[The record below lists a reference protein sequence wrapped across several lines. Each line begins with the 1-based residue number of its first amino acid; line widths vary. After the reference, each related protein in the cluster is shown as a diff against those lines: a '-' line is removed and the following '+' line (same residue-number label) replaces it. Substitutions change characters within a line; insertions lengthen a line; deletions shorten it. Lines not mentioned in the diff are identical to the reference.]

1 MSEAPQTLRRFFS
14 GMAEFTFQTHLGV
27 ADPPLIDYISDLL
40 IRFINSNSIYRI
52 RNVTGQRLY
61 EVAQMMTEAEERIGD
76 AKREV
81 HRHVGDFTLFWTG
94 VYPEALKKMRST
106 GSQDELVDYKEQ
118 GKRAYLIASQ
128 IQTDDQNASSDVLNR
143 LSHQYDLCAYGLRE
157 VRRQWENDGD
167 SGIKPFLIG

>member
-1 MSEAPQTLRRFFS
+1 MPEAPHTLRRFFS

-61 EVAQMMTEAEERIGD
+61 EVAQMMMEAEERIGD

-167 SGIKPFLIG
+167 GGIKPFLIG